1 MTPFE
6 SEMSPSPAY
15 TRPERFRVDYDPAL
29 LEEAV
34 LVAASGQPEERKFRR
49 ERNPIYEIEDPDER
63 EARFRAFH
71 RDWFLRLGLGDP
83 VEQALNER
91 PTLAES
97 TRCCLVAAAK
107 GKKGESAELFVNPP
121 GDGLDDP
128 ERHSI
133 GLMIKP
139 TSFADAETLL
149 LLLRHEFLHIAD
161 MLDPD
166 FGYTPSSFLAED
178 VDIRNTILQERYR
191 AMWDAT
197 IDGRLVRMGMAPAS
211 RRSQRLV
218 DFARTF
224 PELGEQ
230 TEQAF
235 TRFFD
240 GSGYTHSKL
249 VAYAQAPNEIPFGRI
264 EHLATQ
270 G

>member
-1 MTPFE
+1 MTPLE
-6 SEMSPSPAY
+6 SDICAPPAGGG
-15 TRPERFRVDYDPAL
+15 PERFRVDYDPAL

-34 LVAASGQPEERKFRR
+34 LVAMSGRPEEQKFRR
-49 ERNPIYEIEDPDER
+49 ERNPIYEIEDSDER
-63 EARFRAFH
+63 EAQFRAFH
-71 RDWFLRLGLGDP
+71 REWFLRLRLGDP
-83 VEQALNER
+83 IEQALNER
-91 PTLAES
+91 PMIAES
-97 TRCCLVAAAK
+97 TRCCLVAAAP
-107 GKKGESAELFVNPP
+107 GKKNESAELFVSPP
-121 GDGLDDP
+121 GDGLDDS

-133 GLMIKP
+133 GLLIKA
-139 TSFADAETLL
+139 TSFRDAESLL
-149 LLLRHEFLHIAD
+149 LLLRHEFLHISD

-178 VDIRNTILQERYR
+178 ADIRNTILQERYR

-211 RRSQRLV
+211 RRSRRLV

-224 PELGEQ
+224 PEFGEQ

-240 GSGYTHSKL
+240 ESGHTHPEL
-249 VAYAQAPNEIPFGRI
+249 VAYAHAPGEIPFGRI